1 MEGRLSGKLAAARR
15 IDNTRKKAFHD
26 WLKSQKASYIGIGFL
41 QIYFVVSLFSKIEG
55 LLCQYQVQN
64 GIICRCRDVI
74 FLS

>member
-1 MEGRLSGKLAAARR
+1 MGGYPGNLLPPDGQTIQE
-15 IDNTRKKAFHD
+15 KKAFHD

-64 GIICRCRDVI
+64 GIICRGRDVI